1 MRYLSIDY
9 GLRRLGLAFC
19 DPSEAYVSSLCQLQN
34 DRSHCENV
42 IRKILAIIEENQ
54 IEAIVVGLP
63 LNMDDSEGGQA
74 KLTRAFAQKLSLAT
88 PIPIHMQD
96 ERLSSAAADEILAES
111 ELTNKQKK
119 ARRDM
124 IAAAEILREYLR
136 VKSPHDTL

>member
-9 GLRRLGLAFC
+9 GLKRLGLAVC
-19 DPSEAYVSSLCQLQN
+19 DSSEAYVSALCQLQN

-42 IRKILAIIEENQ
+42 IRKIIEIIEENH

-63 LNMDDSEGGQA
+63 LNMDNSQGHQA
-74 KLTRAFAQKLSLAT
+74 KLTRTFAQKLSVAAGL
-88 PIPIHMQD
+88 PIHMQD

-111 ELTNKQKK
+111 EFTNKQKK

-136 VKSPHDTL
+136 MKSPHDTL